1 MVPMDCP
8 PKGIYNITT
17 KGIFMAAPPNKI
29 WKPMVLA
36 MALLAGAIDAPGL
49 LAIQQPQNLPVNDYQ
64 IGPKDL
70 LEIAVFGLPELN
82 QTVRV
87 AEDGS
92 ITMPLLGKVMVAGL
106 TAQELE
112 QKLASILDKQYTKD
126 AHVTVFIR
134 EYQKISILGAVGR
147 PGQYE
152 LVGPTTLLQA
162 IAQAGGL
169 TTQIT
174 SELYVYRMGPD
185 GKQERIVVKLSDVT
199 REGNQELN
207 ITLQPKDVV
216 MIPID
221 ETLNVYVYG
230 EVRTP
235 GVISYLSSKRI
246 TLLQAVAQ
254 AGGPTEWAKKSRVMI
269 KRKDKKTGKE
279 IVIKVNLKSVIGGK
293 IADIMLEEGDVVIV
307 P

>member
-1 MVPMDCP
+1 M
-8 PKGIYNITT
+8 
-17 KGIFMAAPPNKI
+17 I
-29 WKPMVLA
+29 WKTAALA
-36 MALLAGAIDAPGL
+36 AALLAGTILSPGL
-49 LAIQQPQNLPVNDYQ
+49 HFAQETQNLPVTDYK

-70 LEIAVFGLPELN
+70 LEIAVFGLPELS

-92 ITMPLLGKVMVAGL
+92 ITMPLLGKVEVSGL

-112 QKLASILDKQYTKD
+112 KKLATILDEQFTKK
-126 AHVTVFIR
+126 AQVTVFIR
-134 EYQKISILGAVGR
+134 EYQKISVLGAVAR

-152 LVGPTTLLQA
+152 IVGSMTLLQA

-169 TTQIT
+169 TAQAMPGI
-174 SELYVYRMGPD
+174 SVYRTGPD
-185 GKQERIVVKLSDVT
+185 GKQERIAVSLNDVT
-199 REGNQELN
+199 SGGSQELN

-221 ETLNVYVYG
+221 QMLNVFVYG

-235 GVISYLSSKRI
+235 GVIPYLSSKKI
-246 TLLQAVAQ
+246 TLLQAIAQ
-254 AGGPTEWAKKSRVMI
+254 AGGPTEWAKKSKVLI
-269 KRKDKKTGKE
+269 KRKDLKTGKE
-279 IVIKVNLKSVIGGK
+279 MKIPVNLKSMIGGK
-293 IADIMLEEGDVVIV
+293 ISDIVLQEGDVVIV

>member
-1 MVPMDCP
+1 M
-8 PKGIYNITT
+8 K
-17 KGIFMAAPPNKI
+17 AKI
-29 WKPMVLA
+29 LSMVLLFG
-36 MALLAGAIDAPGL
+36 ALLAPGL
-49 LAIQQPQNLPVNDYQ
+49 HYGQETQGLQVNDYR

-70 LEIAVFGLPELN
+70 LQITVFELPELN

-92 ITMPLLGKVMVAGL
+92 ITMSLLGKIDVAGF

-112 QKLASILDKQYTKD
+112 QRLGSLLGERYTTGG

-134 EYQKISILGAVGR
+134 EYQKISVIGAVGR
-147 PGQYE
+147 PGMYE

-169 TTQIT
+169 TSQAMN
-174 SELYVYRMGPD
+174 ELYIYRAGPD
-185 GKQERIVVKLSDVT
+185 GGQDRIAVKIEDLTSGGKQD
-199 REGNQELN
+199 LN

-221 ETLNVYVYG
+221 QTFNVFVYG
-230 EVRTP
+230 EVRSP
-235 GVISYLSSKRI
+235 GAISFLSSKKI
-246 TLLQAVAQ
+246 TLLQAIAQ
-254 AGGPTEWAKKSRVMI
+254 AGGVTEWAKKNKIVI
-269 KRKDKKTGKE
+269 KRQDRKTGKE
-279 IVIKVNLKSVIGGK
+279 IKIRVNLKDIIGSK
-293 IADIMLEEGDVVIV
+293 VADLVLEEGDVVIV